1 MRRILCGILAF
12 VICTLSVIS
21 FAEDY
26 DMQKEQQNI
35 KDKIDQSTNELE
47 GVQNELS
54 ENMQQIQKLDE
65 QMLKT
70 EEDIDKLNV
79 QINSIQKRI
88 DSVQEIL
95 NIAEENYNSQEGTL
109 KERLIAMYEA
119 GETQYIDI
127 VFASKNIS
135 EFLSNFYLASQIASN
150 DADLLKQ
157 MGSKKNEID
166 SVKQELSQAMQEIET
181 VKQEQTKTSKILEN
195 TKRIKENYTAQLSQE
210 ERDIQ
215 GKIDEYNQ
223 KFHEINS
230 QILELAQQGIDSK
243 YIGGTLA
250 WPVPGYTRITSNYG
264 MRTHPITGVYKLHT
278 GVDIGAPMGA
288 TFIAA
293 NDGLVVKAEYNSAY
307 GNMIIIDHGGG
318 ISTLYAHGSEIK
330 VQAGEYVR
338 RNQEVLKVGSTG
350 YSTGAH
356 AHFEVRINGIV
367 TDPMPYITNGLVPSA
382 DNQNANQET

>member
-88 DSVQEIL
+88 DSVQEVL

-157 MGSKKNEID
+157 MGSKRNEID

-195 TKRIKENYTAQLSQE
+195 TKRIKENYIAQLSQE

-307 GNMIIIDHGGG
+307 GNMVIIDHGGG